1 MPEIIL
7 RDLYYN
13 IALNIPES
21 FNPQG
26 TIVRQRERERE
37 RERERKHTKPNQPY
51 LYVTDVLYLDILEAD
66 YVLNKNQH

>member
-26 TIVRQRERERE
+26 TIVRQ